1 MNYSLK
7 IFCTFL
13 ILNNVIKAQE
23 TECPID
29 GTCTNKEESSH
40 GSRNLYSKG
49 E

>member
-23 TECPID
+23 TECLID
-29 GTCTNKEESSH
+29 GTCTNNGKISH
-40 GSRNLYSKG
+40 GNQNLYSKG